1 MPERSRDWLRQAEAD
16 LRAGRDARES
26 EHFEWAAFA
35 SHVGGREGDQ
45 SSLSAFALGSVGTS
59 IDKAI

>member
-1 MPERSRDWLRQAEAD
+1 MPERSQDWLRQAEAD

-35 SHVGGREGDQ
+35 
-45 SSLSAFALGSVGTS
+45 
-59 IDKAI
+59 